1 MQIKK
6 DNKLGSWL
14 IKFLLTPIILLIFL
28 TVVFYWSSS
37 QRNLPKLQS
46 SDKTSAVRGSIIS
59 LDGYKVARSQK
70 LYKVEVDTR
79 SIDKDKLDLFV
90 KLYTIY
96 TNDKPKRVKKLIQ
109 NTKGRVVL
117 SYKIS
122 PKIATHLKE
131 LAHTL
136 NQKKVFISFMTKDGK
151 FHPPIGM
158 SIIESGENR
167 RYLANDSMSPFLGYI
182 KKVEVDDITR
192 VRGVKGVEKFYDYY
206 LFATKDQILKGPRD
220 IGNNIIIEKN
230 SIKSIREDGYDAI
243 LNIPLKLQKEIELL
257 LSKNALKY
265 DATEIVAAIMNSK
278 TGEILTLATSM
289 RYNPSNI
296 TRKDYDALNLTA
308 TEYPYEPGS
317 VIKPI
322 IFSIVYENNKVGLND
337 IINTHNGS
345 YKLGS
350 RIIKDTNPQKSLSAT
365 DVVVKSSNIGMIE
378 ITSKLD
384 NIKLFEGLL
393 KYNLSNKTGIDMPY
407 EQAGNIPTLNMLQN
421 TSNKATISY
430 GYGLQATFMQI
441 LNAFAIYNNDGVM
454 ITPRV
459 VKYLQKDGKIYNLN
473 EPAIKE
479 VISKKTADAIKHIL
493 IETVN
498 KGTGRKAITKG
509 LVVGGKTGTARIAQK
524 GEYTRLYNSS
534 FFGFANDGNVSYTIG
549 VLVREPKKGS
559 YYAAQNALPVFK
571 EIIDLLIKDNYLKPF
586 KDENF
591 EEIDHE
597 ILNSIKD

>member
-70 LYKVEVDTR
+70 LYKVEIDTR

-96 TNDKPKRVKKLIQ
+96 TDDDPKRVKKLIQ

-117 SYKIS
+117 SYKIN

-136 NQKKVFISFMTKDGK
+136 NQKKVFISFMTKDEK
-151 FHPPIGM
+151 LHPPIGM

-167 RYLANDSMSPFLGYI
+167 RYLAYDSMSPFLGYI
-182 KKVEVDDITR
+182 KKVEIGDITR
-192 VRGVKGVEKFYDYY
+192 ARGVKGVEKFYDYY

-230 SIKSIREDGYDAI
+230 SIKSIREDGYDAV

-407 EQAGNIPTLNMLQN
+407 EQAGNIPTLNMLRN
-421 TSNKATISY
+421 TSNKATIGY
-430 GYGLQATFMQI
+430 GYGLQTTFMQI
-441 LNAFAIYNNDGVM
+441 LNAFAIYNNDGIM

-459 VKYLQKDGKIYNLN
+459 VKTLEKNGKFYSVN
-473 EPAIKE
+473 EATKKE
-479 VISKKTADAIKHIL
+479 VISKKTADTIKYIL

-498 KGTGRKAITKG
+498 KGTGRKARTKG
-509 LVVGGKTGTARIAQK
+509 LIVGGKTGTARIAQK

-534 FFGFANDGNVSYTIG
+534 FFGFANDSNVSYTIG

-586 KDENF
+586 EDENF

-597 ILNSIKD
+597 ILNNIKD

>member
-70 LYKVEVDTR
+70 LYKVEIDTR

-96 TNDKPKRVKKLIQ
+96 TNDDATRIKKLIQ
-109 NTKGRVVL
+109 STKGRVVL

>member
-1 MQIKK
+1 
-6 DNKLGSWL
+6 
-14 IKFLLTPIILLIFL
+14 
-28 TVVFYWSSS
+28 
-37 QRNLPKLQS
+37 
-46 SDKTSAVRGSIIS
+46 
-59 LDGYKVARSQK
+59 
-70 LYKVEVDTR
+70 
-79 SIDKDKLDLFV
+79 
-90 KLYTIY
+90 
-96 TNDKPKRVKKLIQ
+96 
-109 NTKGRVVL
+109 
-117 SYKIS
+117 
-122 PKIATHLKE
+122 
-131 LAHTL
+131 
-136 NQKKVFISFMTKDGK
+136 QKKVFISFMTKDGK

-265 DATEIVAAIMNSK
+265 DTTEIVAAIMNSK

-459 VKYLQKDGKIYNLN
+459 VKQLQKDGKIYNLN

-534 FFGFANDGNVSYTIG
+534 FFGFANDSNVSYTIG

-586 KDENF
+586 EDKNF

>member
-70 LYKVEVDTR
+70 LYKVEIDTR

-96 TNDKPKRVKKLIQ
+96 TDDDPKRVKKLIQ

-117 SYKIS
+117 SYKIN

-136 NQKKVFISFMTKDGK
+136 NQKKVFISFMTKDEK
-151 FHPPIGM
+151 LHPPIGM

-167 RYLANDSMSPFLGYI
+167 RYLAYDSMSPFLGYI
-182 KKVEVDDITR
+182 KKVEIGDITR
-192 VRGVKGVEKFYDYY
+192 ARGVKGVEKFYDYY

-230 SIKSIREDGYDAI
+230 SIKSIREDGYDAV

-350 RIIKDTNPQKSLSAT
+350 RIIKDTSPQKSLSAT

-407 EQAGNIPTLNMLQN
+407 EQAGNIPTLNMLRN
-421 TSNKATISY
+421 TSNKATIGY
-430 GYGLQATFMQI
+430 GYGLQTTFMQI
-441 LNAFAIYNNDGVM
+441 LNAFAIYNNDGIM

-459 VKYLQKDGKIYNLN
+459 VKTLEKNGKFYSVN
-473 EPAIKE
+473 EATKKE
-479 VISKKTADAIKHIL
+479 VISKKTADTIKYIL

-498 KGTGRKAITKG
+498 KGTGRKARTKG
-509 LVVGGKTGTARIAQK
+509 LIVGGKTGTARIAQK

-534 FFGFANDGNVSYTIG
+534 FFGFANDSNVSYTIG

-586 KDENF
+586 EDENF

-597 ILNSIKD
+597 ILNNIKD